1 MKRVVLLVCMLIRPM
16 VYSREKEEAHK
27 KVELLRKR

>member
-1 MKRVVLLVCMLIRPM
+1 MKRVVLLVCMLIGGL
-16 VYSREKEEAHK
+16 VYAGEKEEAHK